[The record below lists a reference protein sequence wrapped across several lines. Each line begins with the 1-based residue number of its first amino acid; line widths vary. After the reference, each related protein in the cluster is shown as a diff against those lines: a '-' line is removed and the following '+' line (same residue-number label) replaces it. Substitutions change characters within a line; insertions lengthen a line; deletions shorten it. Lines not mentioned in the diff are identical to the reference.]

1 MTIVTA
7 SSRQHRNAYNLFI
20 LVLTVASLVVMVLLW
35 LPFSPETINLL
46 RVYDNVICV
55 VFLFD
60 FALSLMRAP
69 SKRGYFVGERGWL
82 DLLGSLPSVGGAEAI
97 GVLRLARL
105 SRLARITRL
114 LRGQNKRQMLDDLL
128 RNRAQYA
135 VLVTLL
141 AAFLVLAVGSIIVL
155 EAESRSETANILT
168 GGDALWWAMVT
179 VTTVG
184 YGDRYPTT
192 LAGRLTAMFVMV
204 TGIGIIGSLASIMA
218 SLLVS
223 PAPDVGAG
231 TDGAEATGLE
241 LKLERLGAELTDTR
255 NELAALRRLLARPEG
270 YLGPDRPSAMPADGT
285 PNASEP
291 KAPSH
296 DT

>member
-1 MTIVTA
+1 
-7 SSRQHRNAYNLFI
+7 
-20 LVLTVASLVVMVLLW
+20 
-35 LPFSPETINLL
+35 
-46 RVYDNVICV
+46 
-55 VFLFD
+55 
-60 FALSLMRAP
+60 
-69 SKRGYFVGERGWL
+69 
-82 DLLGSLPSVGGAEAI
+82 
-97 GVLRLARL
+97 
-105 SRLARITRL
+105 
-114 LRGQNKRQMLDDLL
+114 MLDDLL

-141 AAFLVLAVGSIIVL
+141 AAFMVLAVGSIIVL
-155 EAESRSETANILT
+155 EAESRSETANIET

-179 VTTVG
+179 ITTVG

-192 LAGRLTAMFVMV
+192 LVGRLTAMFVMV

-231 TDGAEATGLE
+231 SDGAEATGLE

-255 NELAALRRLLARPEG
+255 NELAALRRLLERAEG
-270 YLGPDRPSAMPADGT
+270 DLDPDRPSPMTADGT
-285 PNASEP
+285 LNVSEP
-291 KAPSH
+291 KASRH